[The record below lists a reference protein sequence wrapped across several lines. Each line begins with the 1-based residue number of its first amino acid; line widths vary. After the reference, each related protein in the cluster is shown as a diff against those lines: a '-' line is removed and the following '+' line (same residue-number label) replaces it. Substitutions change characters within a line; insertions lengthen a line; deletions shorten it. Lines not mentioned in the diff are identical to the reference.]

1 MTPKQDSPCTLL
13 QKEVYVALPVTAP
26 SAAGF
31 LLTVLTE
38 KPSHPVTS
46 TSTTWQSPNLQ
57 QGGGGA
63 CQLAGIWFGAAD
75 EWRTHAVSETIS
87 PRTPWKPSAPAA
99 TAAAAMVF
107 TLLGARGHSSATDPL
122 NKTCRPSPSFQS
134 ERASPVSRKQDG
146 CLDILINT
154 PWKHRRAHRKE
165 RRGIVT
171 DGISASSPLISRHH
185 SSSVCLGHPIMH
197 HWVHKASCCACEPPD
212 GAPGL
217 NWHQT
222 GQRESPPL
230 RRKTGHKLSTVISTG
245 PSNIFI
251 YLQFGT
257 LPCISSSNDAE

>member
-1 MTPKQDSPCTLL
+1 M
-13 QKEVYVALPVTAP
+13 ALPVTAP

-57 QGGGGA
+57 QGGAGA
-63 CQLAGIWFGAAD
+63 CQLAGIWSGAAD

-87 PRTPWKPSAPAA
+87 PRTPGKPRAPAA

-122 NKTCRPSPSFQS
+122 NKTRRPSPSFQS

-154 PWKHRRAHRKE
+154 PWKHRSGSQKGTTRDCY
-165 RRGIVT
+165 RRHICIVT
-171 DGISASSPLISRHH
+171 FNFPLSFILCMSWPPHNAP
-185 SSSVCLGHPIMH
+185 LG
-197 HWVHKASCCACEPPD
+197 
-212 GAPGL
+212 
-217 NWHQT
+217 T
-222 GQRESPPL
+222 
-230 RRKTGHKLSTVISTG
+230 
-245 PSNIFI
+245 
-251 YLQFGT
+251 
-257 LPCISSSNDAE
+257 